1 LNVLT
6 KIAIVVL
13 LVVVLFA
20 CPVFITQA
28 VVPANY
34 KLAYERADSKAQLNA
49 QEARAAYLALEAAK
63 QELLDAR
70 KGSSDAL
77 DAARKKQ
84 DELQGQIASLTGE
97 KNTLQSRI
105 DSITA
110 TITKLRGD
118 VKLLTELG
126 EKRQTEIVEARKDIE
141 KFAQYN
147 SDLKKAHSVAVAQAD
162 RTEQVNKILR
172 EQIAQQKEEIKALE
186 AKLASAG
193 KAGVGADE
201 TAAAVASSDVAV
213 SGTVTAIGPNETA
226 SINVGSAKGVQKN
239 MKLFIYR
246 GKNFVGYLRVGMV
259 SADEAVGVVVD
270 KRMDVM
276 QGDKVASKLPY

>member
-1 LNVLT
+1 
-6 KIAIVVL
+6 
-13 LVVVLFA
+13 
-20 CPVFITQA
+20 

>member
-1 LNVLT
+1 MNVLT